1 MHYIRFNASG
11 CIKASRSTDV
21 FLAIALIISG
31 RPRVPIGL
39 FAQKGLYSAKSKSN
53 TSLSAEEKVQA
64 ESIRFFPH
72 FFRLASSLK
81 QWKLTKS
88 AHACFPRCAILDLR
102 LYRFRSISVRS
113 QLWSVKFASPFY
125 RGLVTGVFLCMRFRR
140 FSGST

>member
-72 FFRLASSLK
+72 FFRLASSQK

-88 AHACFPRCAILDLR
+88 LCACLFPSLCNFGSEIILISIYFGSEPTLIGKIRLSLLSRLGHWRFLVHAF
-102 LYRFRSISVRS
+102 
-113 QLWSVKFASPFY
+113 
-125 RGLVTGVFLCMRFRR
+125 
-140 FSGST
+140 